1 MTSAT
6 VAKVAPLEN
15 SEEQDTDWA
24 GLTVIPTNRGEPLRE
39 CVRAAVRT
47 YLRNMDGQ
55 DVEGL
60 HRFVMDE
67 VERPLIET
75 VLEAAGNNQSV
86 AARMLSISR
95 STLRK
100 KLAAYA
106 TADGDSA
113 R

>member
-6 VAKVAPLEN
+6 AAKVTPLQA
-15 SEEQDTDWA
+15 QDTDWSDP
-24 GLTVIPTNRGEPLRE
+24 TVIATNHGEPLRA
-39 CVRAAVRT
+39 CVRTAVRT
-47 YLRNMDGQ
+47 YLHNMDGQ
-55 DVEGL
+55 DVAGL
-60 HRFVMDE
+60 HRLVMDE

-106 TADGDSA
+106 TADTGAES
-113 R
+113 